1 MPEPA
6 LPPGPRHGSALTTLG
21 WFARPTALMRRC
33 RARYGDVFTLRIA
46 HEGPWVMLA
55 DPELVKQVF
64 TGDPRLLHAGEGNV
78 ILKPMLGSNSV
89 LLLDE
94 DPHMRPRKL
103 MLPPF
108 HGERMKAYAETM
120 REVAERVV
128 ASWAEGESFELWPQ
142 MQAITLEVIV
152 RTVFGVEQAGDIDRL
167 ARVLDRTID
176 WGTDPVTSLG
186 LFLLGPEHPLTERI
200 ARRKLAEADEL
211 VYGQIRRRRQEGR
224 LDERTDILSLLLQ
237 A

>member
-33 RARYGDVFTLRIA
+33 RVRYGDVFTLRIA

-55 DPELVKQVF
+55 DPDAVKQVF

-94 DPHMRPRKL
+94 DPHMRQRKL
-103 MLPPF
+103 MLPSF
-108 HGERMKAYAETM
+108 HGTRMKAYAATM
-120 REVAERVV
+120 RDVAEREVA
-128 ASWAEGESFELWPQ
+128 SWPRGEAFQIWPR

-152 RTVFGVEQAGDIDRL
+152 RTVFGVDRAADAERL
-167 ARVLDRTID
+167 RRALSAAID
-176 WGTDPVTSLG
+176 WGTDPLNMVA
-186 LFLLGPEHPLTERI
+186 LFALGPEHRVSRAV
-200 ARRKLAEADEL
+200 ARRRLREVDQL
-211 VYGQIRRRRQEGR
+211 VYSEIRARRGAGD
-224 LDERTDILSLLLQ
+224 LSEREDVMS
-237 A
+237 